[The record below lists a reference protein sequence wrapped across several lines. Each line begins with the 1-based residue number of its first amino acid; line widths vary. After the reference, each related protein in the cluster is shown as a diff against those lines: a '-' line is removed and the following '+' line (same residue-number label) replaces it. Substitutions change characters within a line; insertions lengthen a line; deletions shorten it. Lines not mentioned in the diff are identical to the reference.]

1 MYSTQWMSDLQGVVD
16 FFGIMVGWASHQA
29 DDEPLKFTGQLIL
42 QVVN

>member
-1 MYSTQWMSDLQGVVD
+1 MYSPGWMSDLDGVVD
-16 FFGIMVGWASHQA
+16 FFGIVVGWGSHQA